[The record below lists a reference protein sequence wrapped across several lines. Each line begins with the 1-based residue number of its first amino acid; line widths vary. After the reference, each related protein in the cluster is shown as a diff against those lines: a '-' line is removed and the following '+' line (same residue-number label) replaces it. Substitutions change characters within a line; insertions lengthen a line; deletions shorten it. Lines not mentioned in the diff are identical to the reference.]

1 MRKLRR
7 RAAEV
12 TCEAL
17 ITFLVKR
24 KETLE
29 PSVAKSLN
37 SAALRSRVSRKPR
50 GWNQVEEVPPSDFHF
65 RPRWPCRL
73 WRGPESGM
81 AAGGDRGG
89 REATCGH
96 DSYRS
101 PLASRYASPEM
112 CFLFSDKY
120 KFRTWRQLW
129 LWLAEAEQVTHLEAG
144 PAPHVPGWD
153 VQRGLSLPRQLP
165 RYFRPGVPLPEERPQ
180 EGQGRRPSRRH
191 LLPPMF

>member
-1 MRKLRR
+1 
-7 RAAEV
+7 
-12 TCEAL
+12 
-17 ITFLVKR
+17 
-24 KETLE
+24 
-29 PSVAKSLN
+29 
-37 SAALRSRVSRKPR
+37 
-50 GWNQVEEVPPSDFHF
+50 
-65 RPRWPCRL
+65 
-73 WRGPESGM
+73 M

-96 DSYRS
+96 DRYRS

-153 VQRGLSLPRQLP
+153 FQRGLSLPRQLP
-165 RYFRPGVPLPEERPQ
+165 RYFRPGVPLPEGGTAPGRPGQ
-180 EGQGRRPSRRH
+180 EAQPSPPVTSHVLMVEGRRWTVGGEKCSYRFRELSLGGSCRSASLGAPSVRLCS
-191 LLPPMF
+191 LLYTSLPG